1 MPYITQSSYTSRGL
15 FKSGHVQTIYPTL
28 FRTVNHSR
36 AQSKSS
42 PKHQNQCSYQ
52 HQYRRERL
60 ELLDGDFLD
69 LDWTTHAD
77 CNNDRND
84 THNTRNTRNGKH
96 KHNGRLAILCHGLE
110 SSTDATYMRCMAKA
124 CHLSGWDSVGYNF
137 RGCSGEPNRL
147 PHAYHCGLTEDLDK
161 VVQHAIKTDRYRSIS
176 LIGFSLGGNLVLKY
190 LGERGQDVAPQI
202 TNAAAVSVPCDLA
215 DSSIELE
222 RWDNWVYKTRF
233 LRLLVSKSKL
243 KKALISQQ
251 LGQWPSDEIRSIKDF
266 DEYFT
271 APLNNFRGADH
282 YYETTSSI
290 RFLSQIQRPTLLLNA
305 KNDPLLGENCYPYS
319 IAENNAALYLE
330 TPLYGGH
337 VGFIQDAPDDLYWHE
352 QRILEFLNSTQA

>member
-1 MPYITQSSYTSRGL
+1 MPNITASSYTPKGL

-28 FRTVNHSR
+28 FRSVNDPRIS
-36 AQSKSS
+36 SKSKGS
-42 PKHQNQCSYQ
+42 RQHVYQ
-52 HQYRRERL
+52 HQYQRERL

-69 LDWTTHAD
+69 LDWTTHFDANNRIHLN
-77 CNNDRND
+77 NNDGINND
-84 THNTRNTRNGKH
+84 
-96 KHNGRLAILCHGLE
+96 NGRLAILCHGLE

-124 CHLSGWDSVGYNF
+124 CHLNGWDSVGYNF

-147 PHAYHCGLTEDLDK
+147 PHAYHCGLTDDLDT

-190 LGERGQDVAPQI
+190 LGERGQDIAPQI

-215 DSSIELE
+215 DSSIQLE
-222 RWDNWVYKTRF
+222 RRDNWIYKTRF
-233 LRLLVSKSKL
+233 LRLLVSKSRL

-251 LGQWPSDEIRSIKDF
+251 LGQWPTNEIRSIKDF
-266 DEYFT
+266 DEHFT
-271 APLNNFRGADH
+271 APLNNFKNADH

-305 KNDPLLGENCYPYS
+305 KNDPLLGGNCFPYS
-319 IAENNAALYLE
+319 IAEKNAALYLE

-337 VGFIQDAPDDLYWHE
+337 VGFIEDNPEGLYWHE
-352 QRILEFLNSTQA
+352 RRILEFLNTPLT